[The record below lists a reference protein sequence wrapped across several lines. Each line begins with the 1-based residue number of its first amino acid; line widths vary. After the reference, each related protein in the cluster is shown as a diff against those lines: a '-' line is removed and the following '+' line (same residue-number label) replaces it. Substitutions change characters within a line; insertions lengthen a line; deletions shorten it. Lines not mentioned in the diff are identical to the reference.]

1 MTENVI
7 DQEKELDLAEKT
19 VKRQA
24 YHVYLS
30 IEQNNL
36 RFCLKQSFRMLC
48 ELRSETLAPKFYYQL
63 YNSVFLEMKKVE
75 NFMKLEISRGRLPED
90 IYESV
95 QQCRLVIPRLYL
107 TIIAGSLY
115 IENEPK
121 KCKELLND
129 LLELV
134 RESQNPL
141 RGLFT
146 RFYLFQM
153 VKDKLPDKDNVYVKE
168 EGGDF
173 KDTIFFLIK
182 NLEEMN
188 RLWIRISLHAKEEE
202 KQEKEKE
209 REDLKPLIAETIT
222 RLSTLEGLTMELY
235 ENDVLPKL
243 MEIVFMY
250 NDPLSQEHI
259 IECIIK
265 SFPEI
270 YNIKCMEFILL
281 TISKLTEEVNIKR
294 LFIIMLEK
302 LSSFVDNIETIND
315 EEKKNQLLNESHNVY
330 AILMRNFDIIM
341 NNEIKNQMKVISD
354 ILELNISFLKYTN
367 KCAPESEKLNS
378 INHIL
383 NLCVN
388 ILTIFSTQISLIN
401 EMNKICE
408 LLSIPLES
416 VYSLF
421 DMPDFLKLL
430 SLLDYPNMKK
440 IGLKIINNLTNP
452 NSKEKIDSLEKLTK
466 LCSFISPL
474 LKDIQNIEE
483 NKDYNFENEQNSVA
497 KIIFIIK
504 TPDIDLLLD
513 IYSEFKNILFEGR
526 KNRRIITFPS
536 LVNTLIYF
544 SQQILNLYENKKE
557 ENDKENIIYDISK
570 LESDDA
576 FYEFELKI
584 YKLIS
589 DTLKV
594 LEEDFPQMAFKFY
607 LLTVCQINNI
617 QTLREKFEEVSLS
630 FFNKGVNLYKA
641 FDKEKKFEYFSDICQ
656 SLFKI
661 TIFSKENLENIINE
675 LLNEA
680 KNMSKRL
687 DQCNGF
693 LTISQLYY
701 IHFKDG
707 KNVVDCLSKA
717 KKVADFSLT
726 NPHNLILY
734 VLILNKYIYYIDND
748 NEGIVEIKNEQ
759 IEDLVEAIKNHII
772 TIKTDKNIDACFLP
786 SIEKY
791 FKNTLKLIESRKNS
805 SEHKKIYDSIN
816 IDTS

>member
-1 MTENVI
+1 MTENIV

-24 YHVYLS
+24 YHVFLS

-48 ELRSETLAPKFYYQL
+48 ELRSDILAPKFYYQL
-63 YNSVFLEMKKVE
+63 YNAIFLEMKKVE
-75 NFMKLEISRGRLPED
+75 SFMKLEISRGRLPED

-107 TIIAGSLY
+107 TIISGSLY

-134 RESQNPL
+134 KESQNPL

-168 EGGDF
+168 EGGEF

-188 RLWIRISLHAKEEE
+188 RLWIRISLYAKEEE
-202 KQEKEKE
+202 KKEKVKE
-209 REDLKPLIAETIT
+209 REDLKPLIAETIA
-222 RLSTLEGLTMELY
+222 RLSTLQGLTMELY

-250 NDPLSQEHI
+250 NDPLSQEYI
-259 IECIIK
+259 IECIIN
-265 SFPEI
+265 SFLET

-281 TISKLTEEVNIKR
+281 TISKLTEGVNIKR

-302 LSSFVDNIETIND
+302 LSSFVDKIEAIND
-315 EEKKNQLLNESHNVY
+315 EEKKNQLLNDSHNVY

-354 ILELNISFLKYTN
+354 ILDLNISFLKYTN
-367 KCAPESEKLNS
+367 KCAPENEKLNS

-388 ILTIFSTQISLIN
+388 ILTIFSNQISLTN
-401 EMNKICE
+401 EINKICE

-421 DMPDFLKLL
+421 DMPDFHKLL
-430 SLLDYPNMKK
+430 NLLDYPNMKK
-440 IGLKIINNLTNP
+440 LGLKIISNLTNP
-452 NSKEKIDSLEKLTK
+452 HSKEKIDSLEKITK
-466 LCSFISPL
+466 LCTFIRPL
-474 LKDIQNIEE
+474 LKDFQNIEE
-483 NKDYNFENEQNSVA
+483 AKDYNFENEQNSVA

-513 IYSEFKNILFEGR
+513 IYTEFKNILFEGG

-536 LVNTLIYF
+536 LLNTLIYF

-557 ENDKENIIYDISK
+557 ENDNENIIYDISK
-570 LESDDA
+570 LENDDA
-576 FYEFELKI
+576 FYEFLTKI

-589 DTLKV
+589 DILKV
-594 LEEDFPQMAFKFY
+594 LEGDYPQMAFKFY
-607 LLTVCQINNI
+607 LLTVSQINNI
-617 QTLREKFEEVSLS
+617 QTLREKFEKVSLS
-630 FFNKGVNLYKA
+630 FFNNGVNLYKA
-641 FDKEKKFEYFSDICQ
+641 FDNEKKYDYFSDICQ
-656 SLFKI
+656 ILFKI
-661 TIFSKENLENIINE
+661 TIFSKENLENIIKD

-680 KNMSKRL
+680 KNMSKRI

-701 IHFKDG
+701 NHFKDG
-707 KNVVDCLSKA
+707 KNVLDCLSKA

-734 VLILNKYIYYIDND
+734 VLLLNKYIYYIDND

-759 IEDLVEAIKNHII
+759 VEDLVEAIKNHII

-791 FKNTLKLIESRKNS
+791 FKNTVKLIESRKNS

-816 IDTS
+816 ITSS

>member
-1 MTENVI
+1 
-7 DQEKELDLAEKT
+7 
-19 VKRQA
+19 
-24 YHVYLS
+24 
-30 IEQNNL
+30 
-36 RFCLKQSFRMLC
+36 
-48 ELRSETLAPKFYYQL
+48 
-63 YNSVFLEMKKVE
+63 
-75 NFMKLEISRGRLPED
+75 
-90 IYESV
+90 
-95 QQCRLVIPRLYL
+95 
-107 TIIAGSLY
+107 
-115 IENEPK
+115 
-121 KCKELLND
+121 
-129 LLELV
+129 
-134 RESQNPL
+134 
-141 RGLFT
+141 
-146 RFYLFQM
+146 
-153 VKDKLPDKDNVYVKE
+153 
-168 EGGDF
+168 
-173 KDTIFFLIK
+173 
-182 NLEEMN
+182 
-188 RLWIRISLHAKEEE
+188 
-202 KQEKEKE
+202 
-209 REDLKPLIAETIT
+209 
-222 RLSTLEGLTMELY
+222 
-235 ENDVLPKL
+235 
-243 MEIVFMY
+243 
-250 NDPLSQEHI
+250 
-259 IECIIK
+259 
-265 SFPEI
+265 
-270 YNIKCMEFILL
+270 
-281 TISKLTEEVNIKR
+281 
-294 LFIIMLEK
+294 
-302 LSSFVDNIETIND
+302 
-315 EEKKNQLLNESHNVY
+315 
-330 AILMRNFDIIM
+330 
-341 NNEIKNQMKVISD
+341 
-354 ILELNISFLKYTN
+354 
-367 KCAPESEKLNS
+367 
-378 INHIL
+378 
-383 NLCVN
+383 
-388 ILTIFSTQISLIN
+388 
-401 EMNKICE
+401 MNKICE

-416 VYSLF
+416 VNSLF
-421 DMPDFLKLL
+421 DMPDFHKLL

-474 LKDIQNIEE
+474 LKDFQNYEE

-576 FYEFELKI
+576 FYEFVLKI

-734 VLILNKYIYYIDND
+734 VLVLNKYIYYIDND

-791 FKNTLKLIESRKNS
+791 FKNTIKLIESRKNS